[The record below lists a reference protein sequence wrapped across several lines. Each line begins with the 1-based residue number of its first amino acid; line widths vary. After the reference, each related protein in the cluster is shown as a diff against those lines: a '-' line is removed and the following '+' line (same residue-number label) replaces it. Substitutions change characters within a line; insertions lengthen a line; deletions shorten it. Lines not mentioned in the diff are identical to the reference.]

1 MNKKI
6 IYGILALIVL
16 VGVVLVV
23 TIGLKLDM
31 KNDANTKIY
40 VYIGKEFDNND
51 IEQIAKETFETDTAI
66 VQKVEIYNEM
76 ALITIKEQNTENINE
91 KIESLNSKINEKYG
105 LENKKEDIVIN
116 NETKINMYSVIK
128 PYILPMLISLI
139 VILVYSSIIYRKL
152 GILKNIIIYVLTV
165 IGSQLLYASILVI
178 TRLPFNMFIIP
189 IGLIIYAITIVVVTI
204 IKQKQLNDYKLK
216 QKIFIQ

>member
-16 VGVVLVV
+16 VGAVLVV

-105 LENKKEDIVIN
+105 LENKTEDIVIN

-128 PYILPMLISLI
+128 PYILPMPVSYTHLTLPT
-139 VILVYSSIIYRKL
+139 ILRV
-152 GILKNIIIYVLTV
+152 
-165 IGSQLLYASILVI
+165 
-178 TRLPFNMFIIP
+178 
-189 IGLIIYAITIVVVTI
+189 
-204 IKQKQLNDYKLK
+204 
-216 QKIFIQ
+216 

>member
-204 IKQKQLNDYKLK
+204 IKQRQLNDYKLK
-216 QKIFIQ
+216 QK

>member
-16 VGVVLVV
+16 VGAVLVV

-105 LENKKEDIVIN
+105 LENKTEDIVIN

-204 IKQKQLNDYKLK
+204 IKQKQL
-216 QKIFIQ
+216 

>member
-16 VGVVLVV
+16 VGAVLVV

-40 VYIGKEFDNND
+40 IYIGKEFDNND

-66 VQKVEIYNEM
+66 VQNVEIYNEM

-216 QKIFIQ
+216 QK

>member
-1 MNKKI
+1 M
-6 IYGILALIVL
+6 
-16 VGVVLVV
+16 V

-128 PYILPMLISLI
+128 PYILPILISLI

-216 QKIFIQ
+216 QK

>member
-16 VGVVLVV
+16 VGAVLVV

-76 ALITIKEQNTENINE
+76 ALITIKEQNTEKINE

-105 LENKKEDIVIN
+105 LENKTEDIVIK
-116 NETKINMYSVIK
+116 NETKINKS
-128 PYILPMLISLI
+128 PSAWG
-139 VILVYSSIIYRKL
+139 S
-152 GILKNIIIYVLTV
+152 GLK
-165 IGSQLLYASILVI
+165 
-178 TRLPFNMFIIP
+178 
-189 IGLIIYAITIVVVTI
+189 
-204 IKQKQLNDYKLK
+204 
-216 QKIFIQ
+216 

>member
-16 VGVVLVV
+16 VGAVLVV
-23 TIGLKLDM
+23 TIGLRLDM

-51 IEQIAKETFETDTAI
+51 IEQITKETFETDTAI

-216 QKIFIQ
+216 QK

>member
-16 VGVVLVV
+16 VGAVLVV

-216 QKIFIQ
+216 QK

>member
-16 VGVVLVV
+16 VGAVLVV

-105 LENKKEDIVIN
+105 LENKTEDIVIN

-189 IGLIIYAITIVVVTI
+189 IGLITYAITIVVVTI
-204 IKQKQLNDYKLK
+204 IKQKQLNDYTLK
-216 QKIFIQ
+216 QK

>member
-16 VGVVLVV
+16 VGAVLVV

-105 LENKKEDIVIN
+105 LENKTEDIVIK

-139 VILVYSSIIYRKL
+139 VILVYSSIIYRNKKTSN
-152 GILKNIIIYVLTV
+152 G
-165 IGSQLLYASILVI
+165 
-178 TRLPFNMFIIP
+178 
-189 IGLIIYAITIVVVTI
+189 
-204 IKQKQLNDYKLK
+204 
-216 QKIFIQ
+216 

>member
-16 VGVVLVV
+16 VGAVLVV

-152 GILKNIIIYVLTV
+152 GMLKNIIIYVLTV

-216 QKIFIQ
+216 QK

>member
-16 VGVVLVV
+16 VGAVFVV

-105 LENKKEDIVIN
+105 LENKTEDIVIK

-204 IKQKQLNDYKLK
+204 IKQKQLYDYKLK
-216 QKIFIQ
+216 QK

>member
-16 VGVVLVV
+16 VGAVLVV

-105 LENKKEDIVIN
+105 LENKTEDIVIN

-204 IKQKQLNDYKLK
+204 IKQRQLNDYKLK
-216 QKIFIQ
+216 QNKFIQ

>member
-16 VGVVLVV
+16 VGAVLVV

-40 VYIGKEFDNND
+40 IYIGKEFDNND

-216 QKIFIQ
+216 QK

>member
-6 IYGILALIVL
+6 IYGIPALIVL
-16 VGVVLVV
+16 VGAVLVV

-105 LENKKEDIVIN
+105 LENKTEDIVIN

-204 IKQKQLNDYKLK
+204 IKQKQLYDYKLK
-216 QKIFIQ
+216 QK

>member
-16 VGVVLVV
+16 VGAVLVV

-105 LENKKEDIVIN
+105 LENKTEDIVIN

-189 IGLIIYAITIVVVTI
+189 IGLIIYAVTIVVVTI

-216 QKIFIQ
+216 QK

>member
-16 VGVVLVV
+16 VGAVLVV
-23 TIGLKLDM
+23 TIGLRLDM

-216 QKIFIQ
+216 QK

>member
-16 VGVVLVV
+16 VGAVLVV

-105 LENKKEDIVIN
+105 LENKTEDIVIK

-204 IKQKQLNDYKLK
+204 IKQKQFNDYKLK
-216 QKIFIQ
+216 QK

>member
-16 VGVVLVV
+16 VGAVLVV

-76 ALITIKEQNTENINE
+76 ALITIKEQNTEKINE
-91 KIESLNSKINEKYG
+91 KSESLNSKINEKYG
-105 LENKKEDIVIN
+105 LENKTEDIVIK

-152 GILKNIIIYVLTV
+152 GILKNIIIY
-165 IGSQLLYASILVI
+165 
-178 TRLPFNMFIIP
+178 
-189 IGLIIYAITIVVVTI
+189 AITIVVVTI
-204 IKQKQLNDYKLK
+204 IKQKQLYDYKLK
-216 QKIFIQ
+216 QK

>member
-16 VGVVLVV
+16 VGAVLVV

-105 LENKKEDIVIN
+105 LENKTEDIVIN
-116 NETKINMYSVIK
+116 NETKINMYRVIK

-216 QKIFIQ
+216 QK

>member
-16 VGVVLVV
+16 VGAVLVV

-51 IEQIAKETFETDTAI
+51 IEQIAKETFQTDTAI

-76 ALITIKEQNTENINE
+76 ALITIKEQNTKNINE

-105 LENKKEDIVIN
+105 LENKTEDIVIN

-204 IKQKQLNDYKLK
+204 IKQKQLYDYKLK
-216 QKIFIQ
+216 QK

>member
-16 VGVVLVV
+16 VGAVLVV

-105 LENKKEDIVIN
+105 LENKTEDIVIN

-165 IGSQLLYASILVI
+165 ICSQLLYASILVI

-216 QKIFIQ
+216 QK

>member
-16 VGVVLVV
+16 VGAVLVV

-91 KIESLNSKINEKYG
+91 KIESLNPKINEKYG

-216 QKIFIQ
+216 QK

>member
-16 VGVVLVV
+16 VGAVLVV

-105 LENKKEDIVIN
+105 LENKTEDIVIN

-189 IGLIIYAITIVVVTI
+189 HTGLYPA
-204 IKQKQLNDYKLK
+204 L
-216 QKIFIQ
+216 

>member
-16 VGVVLVV
+16 VGAVLVV

-76 ALITIKEQNTENINE
+76 ALITIKEQNTEKINE

-105 LENKKEDIVIN
+105 LENKTEDIVIN

-216 QKIFIQ
+216 QK

>member
-91 KIESLNSKINEKYG
+91 KIESLNSNINEKYG

-178 TRLPFNMFIIP
+178 TRLPFNMFIIQ
-189 IGLIIYAITIVVVTI
+189 IGLIIYAITIVFVTI

-216 QKIFIQ
+216 QK

>member
-16 VGVVLVV
+16 VGAVLVV

-178 TRLPFNMFIIP
+178 TRLPFNMFTNNKKCSFNIFFF
-189 IGLIIYAITIVVVTI
+189 
-204 IKQKQLNDYKLK
+204 LK
-216 QKIFIQ
+216 YLKF

>member
-16 VGVVLVV
+16 VGAVLVV
-23 TIGLKLDM
+23 TIGLRLDM

-105 LENKKEDIVIN
+105 IENKKEDIVIN

-216 QKIFIQ
+216 QK

>member
-16 VGVVLVV
+16 VGAVLVV

-105 LENKKEDIVIN
+105 LENKTEDIVIN

-216 QKIFIQ
+216 QK

>member
-16 VGVVLVV
+16 VGAVLVV

-116 NETKINMYSVIK
+116 NETKINM
-128 PYILPMLISLI
+128 
-139 VILVYSSIIYRKL
+139 
-152 GILKNIIIYVLTV
+152 
-165 IGSQLLYASILVI
+165 
-178 TRLPFNMFIIP
+178 
-189 IGLIIYAITIVVVTI
+189 
-204 IKQKQLNDYKLK
+204 
-216 QKIFIQ
+216 

>member
-16 VGVVLVV
+16 VGAVLVV
-23 TIGLKLDM
+23 TIGLRLDM

-105 LENKKEDIVIN
+105 LENKTEDIVIN

-216 QKIFIQ
+216 QK

>member
-16 VGVVLVV
+16 VGAVLVV

-76 ALITIKEQNTENINE
+76 AHITIKEQNTENINE

-105 LENKKEDIVIN
+105 LENKTEDIVIN

-216 QKIFIQ
+216 QK

>member
-16 VGVVLVV
+16 VGAVLVV

-76 ALITIKEQNTENINE
+76 ALITIKEQNTESINE

-105 LENKKEDIVIN
+105 LENKTEDIVIN

-216 QKIFIQ
+216 QK

>member
-6 IYGILALIVL
+6 IYGIFALIVL
-16 VGVVLVV
+16 VGAVLVV
-23 TIGLKLDM
+23 TIGLRLDM

-216 QKIFIQ
+216 QK

>member
-16 VGVVLVV
+16 VGAVLVV

-105 LENKKEDIVIN
+105 LENKTEDIVIN

-165 IGSQLLYASILVI
+165 IGSQLL
-178 TRLPFNMFIIP
+178 
-189 IGLIIYAITIVVVTI
+189 
-204 IKQKQLNDYKLK
+204 
-216 QKIFIQ
+216 

>member
-1 MNKKI
+1 
-6 IYGILALIVL
+6 
-16 VGVVLVV
+16 
-23 TIGLKLDM
+23 
-31 KNDANTKIY
+31 
-40 VYIGKEFDNND
+40 
-51 IEQIAKETFETDTAI
+51 
-66 VQKVEIYNEM
+66 
-76 ALITIKEQNTENINE
+76 
-91 KIESLNSKINEKYG
+91 
-105 LENKKEDIVIN
+105 
-116 NETKINMYSVIK
+116 MYSVIK

-204 IKQKQLNDYKLK
+204 IKQKQLYDYKLK
-216 QKIFIQ
+216 QK

>member
-16 VGVVLVV
+16 VGAVLVV

-105 LENKKEDIVIN
+105 LENKTEDIVIN

-189 IGLIIYAITIVVVTI
+189 IGLIIYTITIVVVTI

-216 QKIFIQ
+216 QK

>member
-16 VGVVLVV
+16 VGAVLVV

-105 LENKKEDIVIN
+105 LENKKEDIVIK

-216 QKIFIQ
+216 QK